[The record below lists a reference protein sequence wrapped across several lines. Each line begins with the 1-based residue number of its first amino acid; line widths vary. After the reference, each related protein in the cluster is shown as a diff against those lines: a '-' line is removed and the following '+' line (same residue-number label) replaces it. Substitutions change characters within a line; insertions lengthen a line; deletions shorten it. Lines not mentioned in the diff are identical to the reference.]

1 MMNGHQTAL
10 WNHTS
15 AVMSLIA
22 NVNRGKNTKVFVP
35 SDFHPYDQEQKKK
48 KKPVI
53 DKKAGFD
60 LLKQLAGGNIAEV
73 RTKYQQPG
81 GVVSGLEEGQE

>member
-1 MMNGHQTAL
+1 MMNGNQTAL

-48 KKPVI
+48 PVI

-60 LLKQLAGGNIAEV
+60 LLTQLAGGNIADV
-73 RTKYQQPG
+73 RIKHLQPG